1 MINKMS
7 FYNVANPSTFGV
19 NLQRASLLY
28 QGGKLTRIPQTQW
41 FTGAS
46 YTFTAEQT
54 VAGSILATPG
64 ATGTSGN
71 PATYTLPSATDFITL
86 LLGPGGFDVS
96 SSDIFN
102 LRVQNLDST
111 FALRILANSSGGSGS
126 KLIAAASERIIPIQ
140 VSVTVSGGSTT
151 YGYTLL

>member
-1 MINKMS
+1 MS
-7 FYNVANPSTFGV
+7 FYNVTNPSTFGV

-54 VAGSILATPG
+54 IAGAILATPG

-96 SSDIFN
+96 SSDIFR
-102 LRVQNLDST
+102 LRVQNLDSVY
-111 FALRILANSSGGSGS
+111 ALKISAGTGGSGT
-126 KLIAAASERIIPIQ
+126 KLIAAGAERLIPVQ

-151 YGYTLL
+151 YAYTLL

>member
-1 MINKMS
+1 MS
-7 FYNVANPSTFGV
+7 FYNVTNPATFAVIPQG
-19 NLQRASLLY
+19 QESLFY
-28 QGGKLTRIPQTQW
+28 RGGKLLRCPQTQW

-46 YTFTAEQT
+46 YTLTAEQT
-54 VAGSILATPG
+54 IAGNILATPG

-102 LRVQNLDST
+102 IKVQNLDAV
-111 FALRILANSSGGSGS
+111 FALRILAGADGSGS
-126 KLIAAASERIIPIQ
+126 KLIAAGAERIIPIQ
-140 VSVTVSGGSTT
+140 VTVTVSGGSTT
-151 YGYTLL
+151 YAYTLL